1 MEYSK
6 DEIFVVRYNEKEDKL
21 KFTKKNTFFRK
32 IINNKFLTLLII
44 LGAIFSSVNFILIY
58 KFTELLKI
66 I

>member
-6 DEIFVVRYNEKEDKL
+6 DEIFVVRYNEEADKL
-21 KFTKKNTFFRK
+21 KLKRTNKFFKK

-44 LGAIFSSVNFILIY
+44 LGAIFSSVNFVLIY